1 MLIRQYIQRYF
12 KSDPKVWGSDYRQ
25 VPVEK
30 LIDEYAAIQR
40 YLLSNYSTGT
50 RVAIFLSRDYRYF
63 LTLLACMD
71 TGVVF
76 IPLRTEWPKARIEQI
91 QQISGFEIMLADPM
105 LDKVICEAKNDDG
118 DSYALPEI
126 SSEQPLYCLFTS
138 GTTGAPKGVLIRR
151 AAYENFLRW
160 CNDYFVD
167 IGEGD
172 RLLNSTDYTFDVA
185 LAEVALALTRRV
197 AFYCSN
203 FRNDFFTLL
212 SELSDLKINVIA
224 TVPNN
229 FELLLDERFISRAD
243 LSGLRYALIAG
254 ARFPL
259 SLKWQFDKYL
269 GSTRVFN
276 CYGPTEATIYCLA
289 RELTGPDSHYVERQT
304 VSVGSAIP
312 GCIPLIVDD
321 DLCPVEAMQSGELLI
336 GGNQVMDSY
345 LNDPSATKNAI
356 ISIDGVDYYRTGDLA
371 FFNKIGDV
379 FITGRNDD
387 TIKVSGQRVNLS
399 DIEGYVQQLDF
410 VTSCAAIAVESPIRG
425 ACIVLYVVAAR
436 SIAEADILAALKEIL
451 PSHQL
456 PQDLVL
462 TGSLPRNNS
471 GKICKKTLGQ
481 IYKMNRDVTGN

>member
-91 QQISGFEIMLADPM
+91 QQISGFEILLTDPM

-203 FRNDFFTLL
+203 FRNDF
-212 SELSDLKINVIA
+212 
-224 TVPNN
+224 
-229 FELLLDERFISRAD
+229 
-243 LSGLRYALIAG
+243 
-254 ARFPL
+254 
-259 SLKWQFDKYL
+259 
-269 GSTRVFN
+269 
-276 CYGPTEATIYCLA
+276 
-289 RELTGPDSHYVERQT
+289 
-304 VSVGSAIP
+304 
-312 GCIPLIVDD
+312 
-321 DLCPVEAMQSGELLI
+321 
-336 GGNQVMDSY
+336 
-345 LNDPSATKNAI
+345 
-356 ISIDGVDYYRTGDLA
+356 
-371 FFNKIGDV
+371 
-379 FITGRNDD
+379 
-387 TIKVSGQRVNLS
+387 
-399 DIEGYVQQLDF
+399 
-410 VTSCAAIAVESPIRG
+410 
-425 ACIVLYVVAAR
+425 
-436 SIAEADILAALKEIL
+436 L
-451 PSHQL
+451 P
-456 PQDLVL
+456 
-462 TGSLPRNNS
+462 
-471 GKICKKTLGQ
+471 
-481 IYKMNRDVTGN
+481 